1 MDRHEYGN
9 VTKLEGGLRVT
20 KGMKK
25 MDRRGI
31 PLVSIITICKNSER
45 FIEQSILSVL
55 QQSYEDIEY
64 IIVDG
69 GSEDGTIDIIRE
81 YENRIDYWLSERDQ
95 GISDAFNKGIGK
107 STGDI
112 IGILNSDDWYE
123 LDAVETVVKNRSSF
137 QIVYGKTAVVRR
149 NGGRGRIE
157 IGKELRGEITFFN
170 LVTPHP
176 SVFCTRKVYEEV
188 GLYDLEYKHT
198 MDMEFLLRAVRRYE
212 PHFIDKVLAN
222 FRTGGVSMKALIPA
236 KREVLRLLRE
246 KENMGLHYQCYY
258 LLRSISAQV
267 LMPVRLLIGGANR

>member
-137 QIVYGKTAVVRR
+137 QI
-149 NGGRGRIE
+149 
-157 IGKELRGEITFFN
+157 
-170 LVTPHP
+170 TPHP
-176 SVFCTRKVYEEV
+176 SVFCTRKVSEEV

-246 KENMGLHYQCYY
+246 KVNMGLHYQCYY